1 VPRPPRACLVA
12 LLLAAC
18 HRPSPAPP
26 RDAAPVDAAR
36 PATDAPTGRPDTSN
50 DATADAITD
59 AAITDAAAADVVATA
74 PGAVDAACS
83 ALTAASLARW
93 DALVRGRRES
103 VPVLYAADRR
113 AEVRRRWECV
123 RVAGGA
129 WALAL
134 EARSLAVV
142 FVRPDGSTARVTPRG
157 CAVDPV
163 VPGFQGTAMAPQPG
177 AGASPSVVVTC
188 DNGRGAVVSAT
199 ADGLATSPLP
209 FGDVRV
215 QLSDLDRD
223 GRLDVST
230 VAEAPG
236 AVVFVA
242 HALPAGGFSMDDE
255 VARIAL
261 RGQCPERPSAL
272 LVPVPADAPEEDDP
286 NDDDDLARRVACARV
301 WGLSA
306 SAIASLLDRDD
317 AGVRTSLPR
326 ASLLAI
332 ASRRPPQRLRPAAL
346 PPMAEV
352 TPAEPV
358 VDAGVTADPV
368 VPAASGVVTAACG
381 AAAARV
387 RRLTEAE
394 VTRAGE
400 SLTDAGT
407 DTIDGR
413 PVLRRMGIV
422 RRSLGRCVPTV
433 GGAWVLAL
441 RSIERGEGEGGT
453 LRFRVRWAADF
464 VTTAGARVD
473 GPERTAL
480 VDEGCDHDELDA
492 FAGSDID
499 GDGRGELAFAGT
511 HYWCGDGDG
520 DAPIPVTVLTARGDR
535 VAPYAPFAVVGAV
548 ESFTDFDRDGRLDFV
563 DAERW
568 GRIVCDPA
576 AVGVDDSPGPTALWH
591 ALPDGTFS
599 RTDAVARAYLRR
611 GSCAQPPRRFFPAA
625 SAPGS
630 GERFDG
636 SPALF
641 AAVCAMAHGWSAERV
656 QLRAIDELRTMG
668 PARARFA
675 CNDLE
680 WLSWRLLVG
689 LPGVANTSTP

>member
-1 VPRPPRACLVA
+1 MPRPPRACLVA

-59 AAITDAAAADVVATA
+59 AAITDAAADVVAAA

-113 AEVRRRWECV
+113 AEVRRRWECA

-129 WALAL
+129 WALSL

-142 FVRPDGSTARVTPRG
+142 FVRPDGSTARVTPPG
-157 CAVDPV
+157 CAVDPA
-163 VPGFQGTAMAPQPG
+163 VPGFLGTALAPQPG

-368 VPAASGVVTAACG
+368 VPAASRAVTAACG
-381 AAAARV
+381 AAAARGAAADGGGGHPRGREPH
-387 RRLTEAE
+387 RRRNGQRRRPP
-394 VTRAGE
+394 RAA
-400 SLTDAGT
+400 TDGDRTPVAG
-407 DTIDGR
+407 
-413 PVLRRMGIV
+413 
-422 RRSLGRCVPTV
+422 
-433 GGAWVLAL
+433 AL
-441 RSIERGEGEGGT
+441 RSDRRGGVG
-453 LRFRVRWAADF
+453 
-464 VTTAGARVD
+464 AGA
-473 GPERTAL
+473 AL
-480 VDEGCDHDELDA
+480 HRAGGGRRGDA
-492 FAGSDID
+492 EVPRAMGGGLRDDRGGARRRARAHGAG
-499 GDGRGELAFAGT
+499 GRG
-511 HYWCGDGDG
+511 
-520 DAPIPVTVLTARGDR
+520 
-535 VAPYAPFAVVGAV
+535 
-548 ESFTDFDRDGRLDFV
+548 
-563 DAERW
+563 
-568 GRIVCDPA
+568 
-576 AVGVDDSPGPTALWH
+576 
-591 ALPDGTFS
+591 
-599 RTDAVARAYLRR
+599 LR
-611 GSCAQPPRRFFPAA
+611 PRRA
-625 SAPGS
+625 
-630 GERFDG
+630 R
-636 SPALF
+636 
-641 AAVCAMAHGWSAERV
+641 R
-656 QLRAIDELRTMG
+656 LRGLRHRRRR
-668 PARARFA
+668 PR
-675 CNDLE
+675 
-680 WLSWRLLVG
+680 
-689 LPGVANTSTP
+689 